1 MMRSV
6 HRLKV
11 GISLET
17 PSHVEVLG
25 HLLDTTLW
33 AELQLEGVVYV
44 SCVPDSACG
53 LGDAFRA
60 LLCCS
65 GRSLHTLVS
74 L

>member
-25 HLLDTTLW
+25 HLLDKTLW

-44 SCVPDSACG
+44 
-53 LGDAFRA
+53 
-60 LLCCS
+60 LLCP
-65 GRSLHTLVS
+65 
-74 L
+74 